1 MEREVLDLL
10 VELGPF
16 EGVYVG
22 VVDAH
27 LGLVFVVYVVLVV
40 LGGQLEVFP
49 FEHYQII
56 IRQGI

>member
-1 MEREVLDLL
+1 MERDVLDLL

-27 LGLVFVVYVVLVV
+27 LGLVFVVYVVLIV
-40 LGGQLEVFP
+40 LRGQF
-49 FEHYQII
+49 
-56 IRQGI
+56 